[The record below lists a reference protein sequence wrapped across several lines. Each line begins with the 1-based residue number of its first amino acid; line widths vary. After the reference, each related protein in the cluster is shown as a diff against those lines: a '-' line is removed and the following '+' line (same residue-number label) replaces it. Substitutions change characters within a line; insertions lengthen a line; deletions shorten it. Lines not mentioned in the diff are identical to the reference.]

1 MISKLD
7 AVSSQSLQKQN
18 ENEVLFLRL
27 KYLKQI
33 TDTLKRQKLFLME
46 TLDKSKNELSFAISQ
61 LEEAMITQNKSK
73 SYLIS
78 VEKSIKQTKD
88 MSELGT
94 AALTNIENIVKFL
107 KVEKMYELVFE
118 VEQPTPW
125 QDAECIQQTQD
136 NNLKPP
142 A

>member
-1 MISKLD
+1 M
-7 AVSSQSLQKQN
+7 
-18 ENEVLFLRL
+18 LFLRL

-33 TDTLKRQKLFLME
+33 TDTLKRQKLFLIE
-46 TLDKSKNELSFAISQ
+46 TLDKSKKELVHAISQ
-61 LEEAMITQNKSK
+61 LEESMINQNKSK

-94 AALTNIENIVKFL
+94 AALANIENIVKFL

-125 QDAECIQQTQD
+125 
-136 NNLKPP
+136 
-142 A
+142 